1 MTDNPYLLSDNAS
14 KLLNRKAIK
23 RFDKAKRDCN
33 LLHID
38 ELNVIKVVTKLY
50 KNLDADNRKIFLRLA
65 RMAYEDAREEAEKD
79 GFLSYDG
86 DDEIDD
92 AIISHLLLE
101 YDPVYLVVY
110 TNEVERKRDRLIE
123 GVIAAPNK
131 TKEFRRGLSL
141 WARFTGHECDRIT
154 DEATL
159 KAFRD
164 SGVKKVKWV
173 TEHDDKVCEVCGP
186 RDGKVYEI
194 DKVPIKPHINC
205 RCWLEAVK

>member
-1 MTDNPYLLSDNAS
+1 MENNHYELSDRAA

-38 ELNVIKVVTKLY
+38 ELNVIKTITQLY
-50 KNLDADNRKIFLRLA
+50 KDLAADNEQTFFDLA
-65 RMAYEDAREEAEKD
+65 ILAYQDAQPHGKKEPDK
-79 GFLSYDG
+79 SW
-86 DDEIDD
+86 
-92 AIISHLLLE
+92 LLALLDS

-141 WARFTGHECDRIT
+141 WVRFTGHELDRVT

-164 SGVKKVKWV
+164 AGVKKVRWR
-173 TEHDDKVCEVCGP
+173 TEEDDKVCKICGP
-186 RDGKVYEI
+186 KDKKVYSI
-194 DKVPIKPHINC
+194 DNIPAKPHPNC
-205 RCWLEAVK
+205 RCWLEAVKK